1 MFAAGNPAINVLIGL
16 LALIM
21 SAIAIIGV
29 ITTYTGAGHGKV
41 VTRSRIQLFGV
52 FEIIAGL
59 LRMFG
64 DPITGIVLIVAG
76 VFVFGQ
82 YTEVFP
88 GEDIVPF
95 DTAFLGNSGIC
106 GRVYNRT
113 ANCLLWT
120 AVFRKMGVP
129 TDIGDHFISA

>member
-1 MFAAGNPAINVLIGL
+1 MSVVGSPVMNVLIGL
-16 LALIM
+16 LAFIM
-21 SAIAIIGV
+21 SAIAIIGI

-76 VFVFGQ
+76 IMFLASLQKFSLAKISFLLTLFSLVTLVVVAALTIVMKMIYYGLPFSGRWVFQ
-82 YTEVFP
+82 LILE
-88 GEDIVPF
+88 II
-95 DTAFLGNSGIC
+95 L
-106 GRVYNRT
+106 
-113 ANCLLWT
+113 
-120 AVFRKMGVP
+120 
-129 TDIGDHFISA
+129 

>member
-76 VFVFGQ
+76 VLFLASIQKFSLAKISFLLTLLSLVTLVFVG
-82 YTEVFP
+82 VFT
-88 GEDIVPF
+88 IVLQIVYYGLPF
-95 DTAFLGNSGIC
+95 SG
-106 GRVYNRT
+106 R
-113 ANCLLWT
+113 W
-120 AVFRKMGVP
+120 VFQL
-129 TDIGDHFISA
+129 ILEIIL